1 MSGTDTAAVELMAL
15 LPRTGRG
22 PRREGLYA
30 LWLTLRVAQDMLL
43 DPPLPERAMRRRL
56 AALEH
61 RLSSLTVPPPMRR
74 ALHAAHVHLRDD
86 GAAAVALVFSALV
99 APVRESIGTEA
110 ADAVQRAG
118 RAARQTTVPPR

>member
-1 MSGTDTAAVELMAL
+1 MTGGDAAALELMGL

-61 RLSSLTVPPPMRR
+61 RLTSLTLPPQMRR
-74 ALHAAHVHLRDD
+74 ALHAALVHLRDD
-86 GAAAVALVFSALV
+86 GVPAVALVLTALI
-99 APVRESIGTEA
+99 APVRESIGVEA

-118 RAARQTTVPPR
+118 RAAKQAPAPSR

>member
-1 MSGTDTAAVELMAL
+1 MSGADAAALELMGL

-22 PRREGLYA
+22 PKREGLYA
-30 LWLTLRVAQDMLL
+30 LWLTLRIAQDMLL

-61 RLSSLTVPPPMRR
+61 RLTSLTVPPPLRR
-74 ALHAAHVHLRDD
+74 ALQAALVHLRDD
-86 GAAAVALVFSALV
+86 GLPAVALVLGALV
-99 APVRESIGTEA
+99 APVRETIGSEA

-118 RAARQTTVPPR
+118 RAARQAPVPAR

>member
-1 MSGTDTAAVELMAL
+1 MSGGDAAALELMGL

-43 DPPLPERAMRRRL
+43 TPPLPERAMRRRL

-61 RLSSLTVPPPMRR
+61 RLSSLTIPPPMRR
-74 ALHAAHVHLRDD
+74 ALHAALLHLRDD
-86 GAAAVALVFSALV
+86 GVPAVALVLTALV
-99 APVRESIGTEA
+99 APVRESISAEA
-110 ADAVQRAG
+110 ADAIQRAG
-118 RAARQTTVPPR
+118 RAARQAPVPAR

>member
-1 MSGTDTAAVELMAL
+1 MSGGDAAALELMGL

-43 DPPLPERAMRRRL
+43 TPPLPERAMRRRL

-61 RLSSLTVPPPMRR
+61 RLTSLTIPPPMRR
-74 ALHAAHVHLRDD
+74 ALHAALLHLRDD
-86 GAAAVALVFSALV
+86 GVPAVALVLTALV
-99 APVRESIGTEA
+99 APVRESISAEA
-110 ADAVQRAG
+110 ADAIQRAG
-118 RAARQTTVPPR
+118 RAARQAPVPAR

>member
-1 MSGTDTAAVELMAL
+1 MSGGDAAAVELMGL

-43 DPPLPERAMRRRL
+43 TPPLPERAMRRRL

-61 RLSSLTVPPPMRR
+61 RLSSLTIPPPMRR
-74 ALHAAHVHLRDD
+74 ALHAALLHLRDD
-86 GAAAVALVFSALV
+86 GVPAVALVLTALV
-99 APVRESIGTEA
+99 APVRESISAEA
-110 ADAVQRAG
+110 ADAIQRAG
-118 RAARQTTVPPR
+118 RAARQAPVPAR

>member
-1 MSGTDTAAVELMAL
+1 MSGADAAALELMGL

-22 PRREGLYA
+22 PKREGLYA

-61 RLSSLTVPPPMRR
+61 RLTSLTVPPPLRR
-74 ALHAAHVHLRDD
+74 ALHAALVHLRDD
-86 GAAAVALVFSALV
+86 GVPAVALVLTALV
-99 APVRESIGTEA
+99 APVRETIGAEA
-110 ADAVQRAG
+110 ADAIQRAG
-118 RAARQTTVPPR
+118 RAARQAPAPAR